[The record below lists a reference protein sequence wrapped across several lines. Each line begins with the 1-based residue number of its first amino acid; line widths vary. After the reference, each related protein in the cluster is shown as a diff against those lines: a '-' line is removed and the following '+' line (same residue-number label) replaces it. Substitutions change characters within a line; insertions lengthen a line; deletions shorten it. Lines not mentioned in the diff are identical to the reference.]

1 MAKFKDLGDVMQIS
15 QDSYGLEEAYVS
27 SHIVG
32 KDRGKMLRLDYEG
45 VGDAAAINE
54 RLVKAL
60 GEPVSQLTESSDGS
74 YHKEFTDDASYVKI
88 FFNRTAK
95 EGKQNIQ
102 LKGATTSLVV
112 YNAIKELASSL
123 ITTVKES
130 NSVFALMTG
139 HSGLSLRSIG
149 NIDHTMVESN
159 YNPKAIEG
167 YNHITQ
173 CLESSDPCGRLI
185 LLQGPPGV
193 GKSYMIRS
201 LVSSIKSTFIV
212 VGSDMI
218 SSLTGPAIL
227 PVIMGCVNDEDK
239 KPITFI
245 LEDADIA
252 LANRKKGDVSH
263 LSGLS
268 NLGDGLL
275 GELLDIRILATTN
288 AEVMELDPAIKR
300 PGRMCQHISLDA
312 FSAKEAA
319 ELYASMAGKKIVTKF
334 KAPATLAEIYRM
346 AREDGWVPE
355 TKDVHDGQ
363 SI

>member
-1 MAKFKDLGDVMQIS
+1 MAKFKDLGDVMQIA

-45 VGDAAAINE
+45 TGDAAKIIE
-54 RLVKAL
+54 GLVKAL
-60 GEPVSQLTESSDGS
+60 GEPVSELTESSDGS
-74 YHKEFTDDASYVKI
+74 FNKEFTDDTSYVKI

-95 EGKQNIQ
+95 EGKQSIQ
-102 LKGATTSLVV
+102 LKGATTNLLI
-112 YNAIKELASSL
+112 YNVIKSLASSL
-123 ITTVKES
+123 IQTEKDS
-130 NSVFALMTG
+130 NSVFALMSG
-139 HSGLSLRSIG
+139 HGGLSLRSIG
-149 NIDHTMVESN
+149 DINHTLVESN

-167 YNHITQ
+167 YNHITE
-173 CLESSDPCGRLI
+173 CLGSEDPCGRLI

-227 PVIMGCVNDEDK
+227 PVIMGCVNSEEK

-252 LANRKKGDVSH
+252 LAHRKKGDVSH
-263 LSGLS
+263 LSGLL

-288 AEVMELDPAIKR
+288 AEMLDLDPAITR
-300 PGRMCQHISLDA
+300 PGRMCQHISLKP
-312 FSAKEAA
+312 FSGKEAA
-319 ELYASMAGKKIVTKF
+319 ALYNSMVPGKNMVMKHDR
-334 KAPATLAEIYRM
+334 TLAEIYRM

-355 TKDVHDGQ
+355 TKDIHDGQ
-363 SI
+363 YL